1 MTYPTDRPATWF
13 VTGASRGLGLELV
26 RQLLQRG
33 DNVAATTRST
43 ERLTGALDGTDTTRL
58 LPLAVDL
65 ADESQVAQAVAA
77 TTERFGTLDVV
88 VNNAGYGYLAAVEEV
103 SDADARTMF
112 DVQVFGVWNV
122 LRAVLPGFRAN
133 RSGHVINVSSIVGL
147 VPFPGWGL
155 YGAGKFALE
164 AISESLAAEV
174 ADHGIRV
181 STVEPGYMRTDFLR
195 PVSLGL
201 PSSTS
206 DAYPA
211 VREMVEQHLDM
222 PGTQLGDP
230 AKAAAAIIAVATT
243 GDAPL
248 HQLLGSDSVSLADA
262 RLQALAA
269 DFAAGRQLAV
279 TTDVT
284 TEVATDVATA

>member
-13 VTGASRGLGLELV
+13 VTGTSRGLGLELV
-26 RQLLQRG
+26 RQLLERG

-43 ERLTGALDGTDTTRL
+43 ERLTGALTGTDTSRL
-58 LPLAVDL
+58 LAQPVDL
-65 ADESQVAQAVAA
+65 ADRAQVTQAVAA
-77 TTERFGTLDVV
+77 TTERFGTIDVV

-103 SDADARTMF
+103 PDADARAMF

-147 VPFPGWGL
+147 LPFPGWGL
-155 YGAGKFALE
+155 YAAGKSALE

-174 ADHGIRV
+174 AEHGIKV
-181 STVEPGYMRTDFLR
+181 NTVEPGYMRTDFLR

-201 PSSTS
+201 PTSTN

-211 VREMVEQHLDM
+211 IREMVDQHLDM

-230 AKAAAAIIAVATT
+230 AKAAAAIITVATT
-243 GDAPL
+243 GEAPL
-248 HQLLGSDSVSLADA
+248 HQLLGSDSLSLAA
-262 RLQALAA
+262 GRLQALTD
-269 DFAAGRQLAV
+269 DFEASRALAV
-279 TTDVT
+279 TTDIQT
-284 TEVATDVATA
+284 TDAA